1 MTTAREQRLA
11 FRSATK
17 APYRLV
23 RPCSNCP
30 FRLDVEP
37 YLGPERVEEIARSV
51 AGGAEFYC
59 HKTTKIS
66 EDDDGN
72 ADVSIAANSQV
83 CAGSLILMAKAG
95 EPNQMVRVSER
106 LGLLDMGLL
115 DMDAPV
121 ASSWVEWRAHFVG
134 DGEGN
139 TCSVVDPGC
148 EAPAGYMVGG
158 SVVSGTEYVDTYCDM
173 CGEPVC
179 ESCLNGHDLCPFCRE
194 EEDCE

>member
-1 MTTAREQRLA
+1 MTAAREERA
-11 FRSATK
+11 AYRAATS

-30 FRLDVEP
+30 FRLDVPP
-37 YLGPERVEEIARSV
+37 YLRPERATEIARSV

-59 HKTTKIS
+59 HKTTKLV

-72 ADVSIAANSQV
+72 AEMEIAANSQV

-95 EPNQMVRVSER
+95 GENQMARIATR
-106 LGLLDMGLL
+106 LGLLDLDLL

-121 ASSWVEWRAHFVG
+121 PSSWAEWQERFVEEEGETCAIVG
-134 DGEGN
+134 
-139 TCSVVDPGC
+139 PGC
-148 EAPAGYMVGG
+148 EAPAGYLESG
-158 SVVSGTEYVDTYCDM
+158 SVIAGTDYVDTRCSC

-179 ESCLNGHDLCPFCRE
+179 EACLDGHDECPYCRE
-194 EEDCE
+194 GGNCG